1 MKTRI
6 IAMIVLTIAALALL
20 LGLKIGREDSN
31 TDVVEQLT
39 PSDTLTIKRVY
50 NLIILDESGSMD
62 GLQEVSVSGV
72 NETLQ
77 TIRNAYEEY
86 PQQEQFVTFA
96 TFSGEP
102 RRDEKTCRVRRD
114 LQSITEIQNLDLS
127 EFNPN
132 GLTPLWDTMGKLLT
146 ELETKVSEDELVLV
160 TIITDGC
167 ENSSIKYD
175 SEKIKQL
182 VTRLDEKGWIFTYIG
197 ANQDVSKVAT
207 EMGIGNYYLYVSD
220 KKNTKRMFAR
230 ERKFRLRFYKS
241 SRYWEQSGVSKE
253 ELRKKLQEG
262 YFEEGSED

>member
-62 GLQEVSVSGV
+62 GLQDVSVSGV

-132 GLTPLWDTMGKLLT
+132 GLTPLWDTMGRLLT
-146 ELETKVSEDELVLV
+146 ELETKVSDGELVLV

-175 SEKIKQL
+175 SEKIMQL
-182 VTRLDEKGWIFTYIG
+182 VTRLDKKGWIFTYIG
-197 ANQDVSKVAT
+197 ANQDAALT
-207 EMGIGNYYLYVSD
+207 ARNMGIKNSYQYSSDYEGTRKMFEKERRSRRNFYLKSRTSTTYR
-220 KKNTKRMFAR
+220 RM
-230 ERKFRLRFYKS
+230 
-241 SRYWEQSGVSKE
+241 
-253 ELRKKLQEG
+253 QEG
-262 YFEEGSED
+262 YFEDNNNE